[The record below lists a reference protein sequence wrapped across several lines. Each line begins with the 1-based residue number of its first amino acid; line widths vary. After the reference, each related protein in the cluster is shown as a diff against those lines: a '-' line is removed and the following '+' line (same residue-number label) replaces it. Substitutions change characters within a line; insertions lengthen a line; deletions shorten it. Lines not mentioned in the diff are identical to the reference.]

1 MKSKRRLGTQ
11 NRSGRSV
18 PEIFKY
24 FLTTAILALSL
35 ALMPGTVIYAQEA
48 GGGEE
53 YNLDWLG
60 GTGNNTFDELTN
72 TVQETG
78 NSMYKL
84 VMAVGVVGVLLA
96 VVICGLL
103 IAVGT
108 NANKRS
114 EHIGH
119 LVMIMV
125 GGILIFGAVAIVGML
140 QTIGGNIG

>member
-1 MKSKRRLGTQ
+1 MKLGDSLNKETKGNKNKRG
-11 NRSGRSV
+11 
-18 PEIFKY
+18 
-24 FLTTAILALSL
+24 LTRRFFAIMVCVLSIV
-35 ALMPGTVIYAQEA
+35 LMPGTSLCVQAEGA
-48 GGGEE
+48 GDV
-53 YNLDWLG
+53 YDLDWLG
-60 GTGNNTFDELTN
+60 GAGNDTFDELTT
-72 TVQETG
+72 TVKETG

-84 VMAVGVVGVLLA
+84 VMAVGVVGVLLS
-96 VVICGLL
+96 VIICGLL

-125 GGILIFGAVAIVGML
+125 GGILIFGAVSIIGML

>member
-1 MKSKRRLGTQ
+1 MKLADSRNKETKNKRGFIR
-11 NRSGRSV
+11 R
-18 PEIFKY
+18 
-24 FLTTAILALSL
+24 FLIITACVLSI
-35 ALMPGTVIYAQEA
+35 ALMPGTSLSVHAEGEA
-48 GGGEE
+48 
-53 YNLDWLG
+53 YDLDWLG
-60 GTGNNTFDELTN
+60 QDGNDTFDELTT
-72 TVQETG
+72 TVKDTG

-84 VMAVGVVGVLLA
+84 VMAVGVVGVLLS
-96 VVICGLL
+96 VIICGLL

-125 GGILIFGAVAIVGML
+125 GGILIFGAVSIIGML